1 MLSFDLR
8 NLDAR
13 AVHVDG
19 VLAADDAVWTEDD
32 PRPVEG
38 VRVTGRL
45 SPAGPGRFYFSGRF
59 EGEIAAECRRCLTPV
74 AASVSDEAHV
84 VFAEAGDSDV
94 EDDPD
99 VYLLDARAQ
108 ELDLRPAIREH
119 WLLSAPA
126 FVECRPDCPGLC
138 PSCGADLN
146 AGPCACAPA
155 QADPRWDAL
164 RQELRDASA
173 PDEA

>member
-8 NLDAR
+8 TLDAH
-13 AVHVDG
+13 AVQVDG
-19 VLAADDAVWTEDD
+19 VLAADDTVWTEDD
-32 PRPVEG
+32 PRPVNG

-45 SPAGPGRFYFSGRF
+45 SPAGPGRFYFSGHF
-59 EGEIAAECRRCLTPV
+59 EGEIAADCRRCLTPV
-74 AASVSDEAHV
+74 VTAVSDAAHV
-84 VFAEAGDSDV
+84 VFAEAGDPDV
-94 EDDPD
+94 TDDPD

-126 FVECRPDCPGLC
+126 FVECRADCKGLC

-146 AGPCACAPA
+146 AGPCACAPVE
-155 QADPRWDAL
+155 ADPRWDAL
-164 RQELRDASA
+164 RQLRRDASA